1 MEKLTRR
8 EQKEVASLS
17 RGEKLAL
24 FLISQSLTEHNQEE
38 KTRHQQQYPDYRY
51 QPRRSNRNGQNSISE
66 PSSAVTVS
74 ASASCNKCGGK
85 TMHPPSAPAA
95 PWSPTTPAMPPPA
108 FGAQP
113 VRRSYTVNGG
123 PPMGRQLPPGMVSP
137 SQAGRVRPFAEVFGT
152 DPRVRYG
159 PMPPT
164 PGTPESAKRRRF
176 NGNAVYV
183 ANRGEVAGGP
193 YTSYSPRRVSLPRP
207 DLAQLP
213 RQTVV
218 GPPPLRQQYQQHRQ
232 SVAHPAQNSKIDP
245 SLVLPPLKTNPTS
258 PGQKAGV
265 GAMIKSIPVTN
276 KIKILAQASPQ
287 LPMPGP
293 ASPPHSVRGAIV
305 AIEGLDPAAVGIMA
319 NYLTEELSKAP
330 KFSVKTFTGPD
341 VSSETDE
348 DELSQEHVFQ
358 TFATWRKTSQ
368 EMASHITT
376 LPAKGDASAEAD
388 EEMPEAGSA
397 TSPRTII
404 PATEKLTINESRIP
418 IAIVPSYQ
426 LTTVDA
432 SAISMPIMDA
442 YSPLDHW
449 RWLAAM
455 WRGCVGPDVTVV
467 VQGVG
472 EEAEPAG
479 VEIRLAECRTVVVRL
494 GDSKEGMVEERW
506 LRRVGFE
513 VEEYLRK

>member
-1 MEKLTRR
+1 
-8 EQKEVASLS
+8 
-17 RGEKLAL
+17 
-24 FLISQSLTEHNQEE
+24 
-38 KTRHQQQYPDYRY
+38 
-51 QPRRSNRNGQNSISE
+51 
-66 PSSAVTVS
+66 
-74 ASASCNKCGGK
+74 
-85 TMHPPSAPAA
+85 
-95 PWSPTTPAMPPPA
+95 
-108 FGAQP
+108 
-113 VRRSYTVNGG
+113 
-123 PPMGRQLPPGMVSP
+123 MGRQLPPGMVSP
-137 SQAGRVRPFAEVFGT
+137 PQAGRVRPFAEVFGS

-183 ANRGEVAGGP
+183 ANRGEVAEGP

-207 DLAQLP
+207 DLAPQP
-213 RQTVV
+213 RQVVV
-218 GPPPLRQQYQQHRQ
+218 GPPPLRQQFQQPRQ
-232 SVAHPAQNSKIDP
+232 SVAQPAQNGKIDP

-265 GAMIKSIPVTN
+265 EAMIKSISVTN

-293 ASPPHSVRGAIV
+293 ASPPHSVRGAII
-305 AIEGLDPAAVGIMA
+305 AIEGLDPAAVGMMA

-330 KFSVKTFTGPD
+330 KFAVKTFTGPD
-341 VSSETDE
+341 VSSSETGGGGG
-348 DELSQEHVFQ
+348 DELSQERVFQ

-368 EMASHITT
+368 DMATYITT
-376 LPAKGDASAEAD
+376 LPRSKEAADGAAADAD
-388 EEMPEAGSA
+388 EEMHPPPDASSA
-397 TSPRTII
+397 ISPRTII
-404 PATEKLTINESRIP
+404 PATAKLSINEASMVP
-418 IAIVPSYQ
+418 IAIVPRYQ

-472 EEAEPAG
+472 EEGEGGGAG
-479 VEIRLAECRTVVVRL
+479 VEVRLAECRTVVVRV
-494 GDSKEGMVEERW
+494 GNKGENGGEGVVEERW

-513 VEEYLRK
+513 VEEFLRK